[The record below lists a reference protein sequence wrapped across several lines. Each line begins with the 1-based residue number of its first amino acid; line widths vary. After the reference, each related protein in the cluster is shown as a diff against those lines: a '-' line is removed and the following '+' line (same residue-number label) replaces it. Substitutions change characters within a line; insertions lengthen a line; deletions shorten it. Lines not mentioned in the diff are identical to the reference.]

1 MTVQL
6 VRAHRL
12 YAGVPYAYASVAEPG
27 ALVFTAGACPLD
39 ENEMVIGAGDVR
51 RQAQQVMANLTEA
64 LAAAGAALTDVLKTT
79 VYVASGDRRDLLAA
93 WDVVRAAFGGHD
105 APSTLLGVST
115 LGYRDQLVEV
125 EAVALIGGL
134 GPAR

>member
-39 ENEMVIGAGDVR
+39 ENEMVVGAGDI
-51 RQAQQVMANLTEA
+51 APNP
-64 LAAAGAALTDVLKTT
+64 AGH
-79 VYVASGDRRDLLAA
+79 G
-93 WDVVRAAFGGHD
+93 
-105 APSTLLGVST
+105 
-115 LGYRDQLVEV
+115 
-125 EAVALIGGL
+125 
-134 GPAR
+134 